1 MIHKVSSTK
10 AITQALPNNFCTI
23 FYTPLIRLTLG
34 KSPHCGTNFFETV
47 CVRIKYDLDRL
58 LRIGLEYSNISTL
71 LMDPQQIF
79 QGALRVDV

>member
-10 AITQALPNNFCTI
+10 TITQALPNNFCTI
-23 FYTPLIRLTLG
+23 FYRLPIRLILG

-71 LMDPQQIF
+71 LMDSQQIF
-79 QGALRVDV
+79 QGALLVGV